1 DAKLVSRW
9 GALRWEADTPEG
21 TKVSVAVRSGNVAE
35 PDDTWSDWSAEQAD
49 PQRAALDCPPARY
62 LQYRVSLATTD
73 PAVTPAVRGLTL
85 RYATTN
91 QAPEV
96 GKVEVPDLNAVNLDN
111 PKKLRL
117 KWSATDA
124 NEDELTYDL
133 YVRKE
138 GWSNWVQLEDD
149 FEKTELEWD

>member
-1 DAKLVSRW
+1 GAGTEGQLFEVREATRERNEAARLDHGQVLALLRRRDGSVALGTGDPGRLYTLDEKYAAKGTVVSEVFDAKLVSRW

-85 RYATTN
+85 RYAT
-91 QAPEV
+91 
-96 GKVEVPDLNAVNLDN
+96 
-111 PKKLRL
+111 
-117 KWSATDA
+117 
-124 NEDELTYDL
+124 
-133 YVRKE
+133 
-138 GWSNWVQLEDD
+138 
-149 FEKTELEWD
+149 